1 MTKKFI
7 LKPTHC
13 LIFILAVI
21 FIFIIIYN
29 PKEIEKRHL
38 AIRRGS
44 TVVNGLRAHYVGCGK
59 YPTTEQ
65 GLEALVTKNCGS
77 YKRSNYTLKVLE
89 TEKFTYE
96 SDGQTFILQH
106 PIRNDVYWTE
116 EGLIEREWL
125 DRK

>member
-13 LIFILAVI
+13 LIFILVVI
-21 FIFIIIYN
+21 FIVIIRHN
-29 PKEIEKRHL
+29 PKETEKRHL

-44 TVVNGLRAHYVGCGK
+44 TVIYGLWAHYAGCGK

-77 YKRSNYTLKVLE
+77 YKSSNYILNVLE

-116 EGLIEREWL
+116 EGLIVREWF